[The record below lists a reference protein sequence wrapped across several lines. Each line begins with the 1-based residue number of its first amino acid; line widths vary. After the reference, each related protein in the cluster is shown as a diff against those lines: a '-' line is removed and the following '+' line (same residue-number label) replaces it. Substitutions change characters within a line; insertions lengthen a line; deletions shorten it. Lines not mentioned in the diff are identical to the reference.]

1 MSYKKQQPK
10 LSETL
15 DVFIDRVEAIEKSIL
30 KLEKLHQN
38 IDSKNENFNNEIDR
52 RINLLKQL
60 KFEIDLSKFET
71 EAIKIN
77 QNLINVT
84 KESSLILKQEFKTFD
99 KSLSRISKYRF
110 DYFLYF
116 IALLICVSLFS
127 IFFAGK
133 QYAEKKREQEQ
144 KEQYMNFIRSNKE
157 VLEIYNTR

>member
-1 MSYKKQQPK
+1 M
-10 LSETL
+10 
-15 DVFIDRVEAIEKSIL
+15 
-30 KLEKLHQN
+30 
-38 IDSKNENFNNEIDR
+38 
-52 RINLLKQL
+52 KQL

-71 EAIKIN
+71 ETIKIN